1 MCCCLVLDKGSCVL
15 DHYMP
20 SFRWPL
26 SAPYLQ
32 GRGISFISVTSLS
45 LKQQRLRQRLESAG
59 KTGWFSTFLTPHS
72 MLMAAVSLCFRSPS
86 QPWGVHREPCFT
98 HTQEQSQ
105 TMWGKRPAYSLETL
119 HWAELWC
126 FNLSL
131 TYKDTNEHER
141 RQLGQRSEHQLC
153 RKDSRGW
160 GEPTERITGRDTKTM
175 RVWITEASEWERF
188 WGSGRLPDSHPQ
200 EVLLS
205 SKIPPRGF
213 MPQGHL

>member
-1 MCCCLVLDKGSCVL
+1 MYWIIICHLSGGLCQPRTSRGVEYPSSQWPGSVLSSRDSDKGWNLLV
-15 DHYMP
+15 
-20 SFRWPL
+20 
-26 SAPYLQ
+26 
-32 GRGISFISVTSLS
+32 
-45 LKQQRLRQRLESAG
+45 KQAD
-59 KTGWFSTFLTPHS
+59 STFLTPHS

-126 FNLSL
+126 FNLWL

-160 GEPTERITGRDTKTM
+160 GEPTERITGRDTKTV

-200 EVLLS
+200 EGLLS